1 MTQARSQ
8 QVSLEDTPYYHCIS
22 RCVRRAFL
30 CGKDYVTGENY
41 EHRKA
46 WVVEKLKELSE
57 VFAIDICAYAILSN
71 HYHIILHVDTDRA
84 KRWDHGKVIERWRKL
99 FSGGVLIERYLAD
112 QCTTQAEHDKVA
124 ETAETWRIRLMD
136 ISWFMR
142 CLNESIARQ
151 ANKEDN
157 CKGRFWEGRF
167 KSQALLDE
175 HALLTCMVYV
185 DLNPVRAGICETPE
199 ASDFTSIQQRLQA
212 YQEKAANNQVPAD
225 AKTDKI
231 DNKEEA
237 SATIHPN
244 DFIGGFDTQ
253 KGIPFDEIDYF
264 ELTDWTGR
272 AVHPNKKGSI
282 PEGLPS
288 LLTRLGLSKEN
299 WKETVTSYDKH
310 FSDYVGHEA
319 SMKDASTS
327 RGMKWLRGLR
337 ACQRLFSISNGEVNA
352 TRALVVG

>member
-8 QVSLEDTPYYHCIS
+8 QVSVRDTPYYHCIS

-30 CGKDYVTGENY
+30 CGEDHVTGENY
-41 EHRKA
+41 EHRKQ
-46 WVVEKLKELSE
+46 WVVDKLAELCE
-57 VFAIDICAYAILSN
+57 VFAIDVCAYAVLSN
-71 HYHIILHVDTDRA
+71 HYHVIVHVDADTA
-84 KRWDHGKVIERWRKL
+84 KNWDQDEVIERWRKL
-99 FSGGVLIERYLAD
+99 FGGGVLLERYLAG
-112 QCTTQAEHDKVA
+112 QCKTEAELDKVA
-124 ETAETWRIRLMD
+124 ETAEIWRARLMD

-175 HALLTCMVYV
+175 QALLACMVYV
-185 DLNPVRAGICETPE
+185 DLNPIRAGICETPE

-212 YQEKAANNQVPAD
+212 YQEKAVDNQKPSRSRNGAM
-225 AKTDKI
+225 KDKRETSENI
-231 DNKEEA
+231 QLNA
-237 SATIHPN
+237 FT
-244 DFIGGFDTQ
+244 GGFNTQ
-253 KGIPFDEIDYF
+253 KGIPFDEQDYF

-272 AVHPNKKGSI
+272 AVHPNKKGVI

-288 LLTRLGLSKEN
+288 LMSRLGLQ
-299 WKETVTSYDKH
+299 KETWIETIANYGKH
-310 FSDYVGHEA
+310 FSDFVGQEA
-319 SMKDASTS
+319 RMRDAGAS

-337 ACQRLFSISNGEVNA
+337 ACQRLFSTSSDETGKILLSG
-352 TRALVVG
+352 

>member
-1 MTQARSQ
+1 MTTARSQ
-8 QVSLEDTPYYHCIS
+8 QVSLEDTPYYHCVS

-30 CGKDYVTGENY
+30 CGEDHVTGQNY
-41 EHRKA
+41 EHRKP

-57 VFAIDICAYAILSN
+57 VFAIDVCAYAIMSN
-71 HYHIILHVDTDRA
+71 HYHIILHVDANKAMNWSQDE
-84 KRWDHGKVIERWRKL
+84 VIERWRKL
-99 FSGGVLIERYLAD
+99 FSGGVLLERYLAG
-112 QCTTQAEHDKVA
+112 QCSTEAELDKVA
-124 ETAETWRIRLMD
+124 ETTEIWRNRLMD

-175 HALLTCMVYV
+175 QALLACMVYV
-185 DLNPVRAGICETPE
+185 DLNPVRAGISETPE

-212 YQEKAANNQVPAD
+212 CQETAVGNQRPTSQSETEGLANNKDTPKSIKLNAF
-225 AKTDKI
+225 A
-231 DNKEEA
+231 
-237 SATIHPN
+237 
-244 DFIGGFDTQ
+244 GGSNTQ

-272 AVHPNKKGSI
+272 TVHPKKMGAI

-288 LLTRLGLSKEN
+288 LLMRLGMSKEN
-299 WKETVTSYDKH
+299 WIETVVDYEKH
-310 FSDYVGHEA
+310 FSDFVGREA
-319 SMKDASTS
+319 RMRDVGTS

-337 ACQRLFSISNGEVNA
+337 TCQRLFSISNNE
-352 TRALVVG
+352 TSEMLLVR

>member
-8 QVSLEDTPYYHCIS
+8 QVSVRDTPYYHCIS

-30 CGKDYVTGENY
+30 CGEDHVTGENY
-41 EHRKA
+41 EHRKQ
-46 WVVEKLKELSE
+46 WVVDKLAELSE
-57 VFAIDICAYAILSN
+57 VFAIDVCAYAVLSN
-71 HYHIILHVDTDRA
+71 HYHVIVHVDADTA
-84 KRWDHGKVIERWRKL
+84 TNWDQDEVIERWRKL
-99 FSGGVLIERYLAD
+99 FGGGVLLERYLAG
-112 QCTTQAEHDKVA
+112 QCKTEAELDKVA
-124 ETAETWRIRLMD
+124 ETAEIWRARLMD

-175 HALLTCMVYV
+175 RALLACMVYV

-212 YQEKAANNQVPAD
+212 YQEKASDNQTPSRSETGAMENNRE
-225 AKTDKI
+225 TSE
-231 DNKEEA
+231 N
-237 SATIHPN
+237 IHLN
-244 DFIGGFDTQ
+244 AFTGGFNTQ
-253 KGIPFDEIDYF
+253 KGIPFDEQDYF

-272 AVHPNKKGSI
+272 AVHPNKKGAI

-288 LLTRLGLSKEN
+288 LMTRLGLQ
-299 WKETVTSYDKH
+299 KETWIETVANYGKH
-310 FSDYVGHEA
+310 FCDFVGQEA
-319 SMKDASTS
+319 RMRDAGAS

-337 ACQRLFSISNGEVNA
+337 ACQRLFSTSSNETGGI
-352 TRALVVG
+352 LLSG

>member
-1 MTQARSQ
+1 MTQARKQ
-8 QVSLEDTPYYHCIS
+8 IVSLEDTPYYHCVS

-30 CGKDYVTGENY
+30 CGEDHVTGENY

-71 HYHIILHVDTDRA
+71 HYHVILHVDTDRA
-84 KRWDHGKVIERWRKL
+84 KRWDQNEVIERWRKL
-99 FSGGVLIERYLAD
+99 FGGGVLIERYLAGLCKTD
-112 QCTTQAEHDKVA
+112 AELDKVT
-124 ETAETWRIRLMD
+124 EIAETWRARLMD

-175 HALLTCMVYV
+175 QALLACMVYV

-212 YQEKAANNQVPAD
+212 YQEKAADNRTPAG
-225 AKTDKI
+225 AKTEKI
-231 DNKEEA
+231 DNKEES
-237 SATIHPN
+237 SANIQLNAFT
-244 DFIGGFDTQ
+244 GGFNTQ
-253 KGIPFDEIDYF
+253 KRIPFDEIDYF

-272 AVHPNKKGSI
+272 AVHPKKKGSI
-282 PEGLPS
+282 PEKLPM
-288 LLTRLGLSKEN
+288 LLTRLGLSQEN
-299 WKETVTSYDKH
+299 WIETVTSYEKH
-310 FSDYVGHEA
+310 FSDYVGQEA
-319 SMKDASTS
+319 RMRDVGVS

-337 ACQRLFSISNGEVNA
+337 ACRRLFSTFNSKANPIE
-352 TRALVVG
+352 ALVVG